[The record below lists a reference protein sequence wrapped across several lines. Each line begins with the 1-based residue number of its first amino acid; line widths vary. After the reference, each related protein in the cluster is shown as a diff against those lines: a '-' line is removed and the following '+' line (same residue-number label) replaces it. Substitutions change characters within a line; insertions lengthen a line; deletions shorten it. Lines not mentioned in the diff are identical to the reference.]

1 MKKLLL
7 LALAAVSVACSNP
20 RCVISGKVD
29 NLNDGYIYL
38 ADVNTMEI
46 IDSALVNNG
55 KFKFANCSGEPT
67 LAVILNGKA
76 PIARVFTDDGKIT
89 VTGDAASDKGLDVAG
104 TPANDAFAAMTAEF
118 GELLDRMEKAGEEER
133 EKLIDEYY
141 NLVDRHI
148 EANRDNLFGVYSLL
162 DSKSARLT
170 GKELL
175 DEINKFPEELRN
187 NSVVKEAIAKA
198 ERKMKVEPQGEGS
211 DFVPKYINIVQKNIH
226 GEEISLR
233 DVVQNPKNRYV
244 LVDFWASWCQ
254 PCMHEV
260 PVLVKAYRKYHK
272 LGFEIYGVSFD
283 RDIAKW
289 KDAIRENG
297 MKWVNVSSLNSFDNQ
312 AAEDYVIE
320 AIPANVLIDCSNGTI
335 IARDL
340 RGEDVER
347 RLAEIFGK

>member
-1 MKKLLL
+1 MLL
-7 LALAAVSVACSNP
+7 LALAAASVACSNP
-20 RCVISGKVD
+20 RCVISGKVE

-38 ADVNTMEI
+38 ADQSNMEI
-46 IDSALVNNG
+46 IDSALVSNG
-55 KFKFANCSGEPT
+55 KFKFVNCSEEPT
-67 LAVILNGKA
+67 LALILNGKS
-76 PIARVFTDDGKIT
+76 PIATVFTDNGKIT
-89 VTGDAASDKGLDVAG
+89 VTGDAASDEGLVVSG
-104 TPANDAFAAMTAEF
+104 TPSNDGIAAMRAEF
-118 GELLDRMEKAGEEER
+118 GDLLDRMNKADESEK
-133 EKLIDEYY
+133 EKFVDEYY
-141 NLVDRHI
+141 ALIDRHI

-162 DSKSARLT
+162 DSKSARLS

-175 DEINKFPEELRN
+175 EEINKFPEELRN
-187 NSVVKEAIAKA
+187 NKVVKEAIEKA
-198 ERKMKVEPQGEGS
+198 ERKMKVEPQAEGS

-233 DVVQNPKNRYV
+233 DVVQNPKNKYV

-260 PVLVKAYRKYHK
+260 PVLVKAYKKYHK

-289 KDAIRENG
+289 KDAMKKNG
-297 MKWVNVSSLNSFDNQ
+297 MKWINVSSLNSFDNQ

-340 RGEDVER
+340 RGEDVEK